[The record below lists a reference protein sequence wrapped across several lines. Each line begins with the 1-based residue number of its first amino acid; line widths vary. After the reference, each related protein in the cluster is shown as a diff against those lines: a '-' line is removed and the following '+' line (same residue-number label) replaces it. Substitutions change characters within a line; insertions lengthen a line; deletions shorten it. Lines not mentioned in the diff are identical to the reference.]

1 MKTTIKTLT
10 RIRDHIRNVLLP
22 TAQGKT
28 EGKWGIYPFTDLGKQ
43 YFNIQSDEC
52 GIGSINTYPNPKN
65 AAFIAATC
73 DTAEPAWL
81 DTAEEID
88 ELLPMLSR
96 KDLPWSVARYM
107 KRRTASIIK
116 NWKHTI
122 K

>member
-1 MKTTIKTLT
+1 MKTIIKTLT

-28 EGKWGIYPFTDLGKQ
+28 EGKWYQECDEPANIRTHPNGGDLIAEGWDTLHDNCQ
-43 YFNIQSDEC
+43 
-52 GIGSINTYPNPKN
+52 
-65 AAFIAATC
+65 FIAMTS

-81 DTAEEID
+81 CVAEEID

-107 KRRTASIIK
+107 KRRAASIIK